1 MWQSGEQVVNS
12 NRSKDETYIG
22 LVDNN
27 LEIINTFKIFYIK
40 KLVQHWG
47 PGEIQDK

>member
-1 MWQSGEQVVNS
+1 MRQSGEQVVNS

-22 LVDNN
+22 LADNN

-40 KLVQHWG
+40 KSV
-47 PGEIQDK
+47 